1 MKCHYEVL
9 DVSRE
14 ATESDIKT
22 AYRKLALK
30 WHPDKNLDNPDFA
43 KEQFQLVQQAY
54 EVLSDRQ
61 ERAWYDNHREQI
73 LRGSSSEFQ
82 DKSLDVF
89 QYFTT
94 TCFKGYGDDENGFYA
109 VYRKV
114 FDQITKEDMEFMED
128 KEEFCEIPSFGNST
142 TDYEK
147 VSEFYAYWLNYSTK
161 KSYVWLDPYDITDS
175 RDRRYA
181 KLAEKENKKVRLKA
195 KKERNEEI
203 RNLVAFVRKRDKRV
217 QAQKKLQEQKLLEDK
232 KKREELS
239 KQKRRERQQEL
250 SKNAHQPEWA
260 KFDNVKSELEKI
272 ERSLA
277 EEFGEEFSNS
287 DGDEEEEEE
296 DNNLF
301 CVACNKLFKTP
312 KAFENHESSKRH
324 KENVEVL
331 KQIMAE
337 EDEEIG
343 SSISE
348 DADEYNDMDKNSECL
363 DKLVEDTVEDVISSD
378 EGSIESIRKQKKKKK
393 PRKVMNIRTS
403 ESDNIEDLSKDIQN
417 EIDDLDFGSAKK
429 SKKKN
434 KKGVK
439 EAKPKQELT
448 TDVNREADHEN
459 INGESCDNEKVPAVK
474 RKSKKDKKNKKE
486 VDAINPDEV
495 DISHTCVTYA
505 NTQKTS
511 IEQHLE
517 NEKYFKNIE
526 GNVLEISSG
535 TGQHLA
541 HFAPNFPKLTF
552 QPSEFD
558 TSLFPS
564 IKAYAQDVPT
574 KNVKEPV
581 YIDAADDWKNWNVG
595 NDFDYVINVN
605 MIHVSPYSCTLG
617 LFRNVS
623 EILKPGGIM
632 ITYGAYANNG
642 VIEPQ
647 SNIDFDKEIRRRNKE
662 YGIRDIQDLIKLGK
676 NYGIELTNI
685 HDMPANN
692 KCLVWKKAIS
702 RCGYINFHV
711 VQNN

>member
-14 ATESDIKT
+14 ATDSEIKT

-30 WHPDKNLDNPDFA
+30 WHPDKNLDNPDYA

-73 LRGSSSEFQ
+73 LRGSNSEFQ

-94 TCFKGYGDDENGFYA
+94 TCFKGYGDDESGFYA

-142 TDYEK
+142 TDYDK

-161 KSYVWLDPYDITDS
+161 KSYVWLDPYDITS

-277 EEFGEEFSNS
+277 EEFSNS
-287 DGDEEEEEE
+287 DSDEEEQED

-324 KENVEVL
+324 KDNVEVL

-348 DADEYNDMDKNSECL
+348 DADEYNDVDKNSECL
-363 DKLVEDTVEDVISSD
+363 DKLVEDSVEDVISSD
-378 EGSIESIRKQKKKKK
+378 EESIESIKKQKKKKK
-393 PRKVMNIRTS
+393 PRKVINIRTS
-403 ESDNIEDLSKDIQN
+403 ESDHIEDLSKDIQN
-417 EIDDLDFGSAKK
+417 KADDLEFVKK

-434 KKGVK
+434 RKGVK
-439 EAKPKQELT
+439 ETKPKQEPN
-448 TDVNREADHEN
+448 TDVNGEAGLEN
-459 INGESCDNEKVPAVK
+459 INGESFDNDKVPVVK
-474 RKSKKDKKNKKE
+474 KKSKKDKKNKKE
-486 VDAINPDEV
+486 SDTIDPIEI
-495 DISHTCVTYA
+495 DISHTCVTSA
-505 NTQKTS
+505 DRNKTP
-511 IEQHLE
+511 ILE
-517 NEKYFKNIE
+517 ILKKYFKNIE

-564 IKAYAQDVPT
+564 IKAYAEDVPT
-574 KNVKEPV
+574 RNVKEPV
-581 YIDAADDWKNWNVG
+581 YIDAADDWRNWNVG
-595 NDFDYVINVN
+595 NNFDYVINVN
-605 MIHVSPYSCTLG
+605 MIHVSPYSCTVG

-642 VIEPQ
+642 IIEPQ

-662 YGIRDIQDLIKLGK
+662 YGIRDIQDLIKLAK
-676 NYGIELTNI
+676 DYGIELTNI

-692 KCLVWKKAIS
+692 KCLVWKKS
-702 RCGYINFHV
+702 MTN
-711 VQNN
+711 QSQ